1 MNLRM
6 KGKMI
11 KPKGNNYFS
20 GNQGH
25 IRVIPSVVQIKVDP
39 KKDVK
44 VSGEGVK
51 KLSRTDPDKQKTK
64 FQRFANFSL

>member
-11 KPKGNNYFS
+11 RPKGNNFLI

-25 IRVIPSVVQIKVDP
+25 ARVIPSVVQLKVDP

-44 VSGEGVK
+44 VSGNGVN
-51 KLSRTDPDKQKTK
+51 KLSRIDPSKKTK
-64 FQRFANFSL
+64 YQRFANFSL